1 MWPGHFFSAGLPSE
15 SKLQGLCLLAF
26 VSQGPSLGAGELS
39 PCFSLKE
46 VVRWFAARLV
56 YLLVVSYKLPAIDVH
71 SGLASNGPK
80 RDTYLQI
87 PLRGK

>member
-1 MWPGHFFSAGLPSE
+1 MWPGHFILAGFPSE

-26 VSQGPSLGAGELS
+26 VCQGPSLGAGELS
-39 PCFSLKE
+39 PCSLLQE
-46 VVRWFAARLV
+46 VVRWFTARSV

-80 RDTYLQI
+80 R
-87 PLRGK
+87 